1 MPKSQP
7 KPMLP
12 SRAALNKL
20 AKTPMSITDY
30 GKFVPGGQVQ
40 PDPLPSLV
48 LKQVMKSSMK

>member
-1 MPKSQP
+1 MPGIKP
-7 KPMLP
+7 KAMLP
-12 SRAALNKL
+12 SKAALNQL
-20 AKTPMSITDY
+20 AKTNRSITDY